1 MKFILI
7 ANIVVLSIAA
17 ITITGL
23 FIHTLKTD
31 KSLFER
37 KDKWLFI
44 DTLLRL
50 RKVLLVLLFLAKK
63 NII

>member
-1 MKFILI
+1 MKIILI
-7 ANIVVLSIAA
+7 MNIIALSIAA

-37 KDKWLFI
+37 KDK
-44 DTLLRL
+44 
-50 RKVLLVLLFLAKK
+50 
-63 NII
+63 

>member
-7 ANIVVLSIAA
+7 ANIIVLSIAA

-37 KDKWLFI
+37 KEK
-44 DTLLRL
+44 
-50 RKVLLVLLFLAKK
+50 
-63 NII
+63 